1 MTVSSSRAIVG
12 RHRERALLDD
22 ALRDGLAGQTRVVAI
37 VGEPGIGKTRLL
49 ADIAERA
56 QGQGSL
62 VLRGPSS
69 GSAGMPPYLPFLEAI
84 GSYLRAASPQDVRRH
99 AGAHGPILAG
109 LFPEVSQRIGAGR
122 PVVAL
127 PIEQARFRL
136 YEAIALFFASLC
148 SAQPVLLVLD
158 DAHWADAA
166 SQDLLVFIARQ
177 QPRLRLL
184 IVLAARVGDDAA
196 PDLAHL
202 LAELDRLRCL
212 TTIELQP
219 LDLDEI
225 GMLSASLLSTLDAD
239 AARALA
245 GSSGGNPFLAEEL
258 LRGWQEGGRLQP
270 TPAGWRL
277 EADAGALVPTSILRA
292 IEQRLARLP
301 DQTLDALLCAA
312 VIGRTFQSG
321 MLALALE
328 RTVDQLEADLGPAL
342 RAHLIRAEPPG
353 SVLAAHSFRHDTIR
367 EALYQRLAP
376 SRRQRWHALIGHAL
390 ERRPETAHAL
400 AELAFHFLRS
410 ADHARGARYSMQA
423 ASEALRAFAPREA
436 LRLYRAALD
445 RLEQSD
451 VTTALQRGH
460 ALLGAGEAALQAG
473 MEGDAIAAFE
483 SALAWFNA
491 HEAPIPAARAAHGLG
506 RAQWQ
511 IEAVPAA
518 QKHFEHA
525 LALLGDQASADASR
539 IHADLANLLVLS
551 RHQYAEGMAHA
562 EFALD
567 IAQRIENDALAA
579 AALRTRGNL
588 YVRANRLAEGI
599 EDLESALT
607 TATRRED
614 LLEAAEVCTG
624 LLIARAWN
632 AEMRAA
638 REIALRLIAIAERCH
653 ARYYTRHVFSLL
665 FYLEVAQGNLDQA
678 QVWLRSA
685 ETVVADLASPEPQAF
700 LNQARANSARVTGD
714 IAAAETAISAA
725 MQIYRGFGPDAVI
738 WYVGLEM
745 LIRWEGGRPAD
756 ARVLRDELEAL
767 LGALPAGAF
776 PSAEA
781 YTHLALF
788 ALASGEHERLIML
801 HPRLLSFRGQFHDAL
816 IDRLLGAID
825 VARGNWAVAQA
836 ALASAEACARR
847 ENLRWEL
854 AQTRV
859 TQADLELARGG
870 PESALRARS
879 CLAEAIQI
887 VAAYGNEAE
896 EKRLRARLRDLP
908 PQPGAKPSQPAPAGL
923 SRRELDVLR
932 LIAQGRSNREI
943 AKVLALSEK
952 TIANHVTMIFNKIGV
967 ENRAGAAAFA
977 VREDV
982 L

>member
-1 MTVSSSRAIVG
+1 MTVSSFQAIVG
-12 RHRERALLDD
+12 RQRERALLDD
-22 ALRDGLAGQTRVVAI
+22 ALRDALAGQTRVVA
-37 VGEPGIGKTRLL
+37 VAGEPGIGKTRLL
-49 ADIAERA
+49 VHIAERA
-56 QGQGSL
+56 ERQGAV

-69 GSAGMPPYLPFLEAI
+69 GLAGMPPYLPFLEAI
-84 GSYLRAASPQDVRRH
+84 GNHLRAASPEDVRRH
-99 AGAHGPILAG
+99 MGAHGPILAD
-109 LFPEVSQRIGAGR
+109 LFPEVSQRIGVGA
-122 PVVAL
+122 PVVGL
-127 PIEQARFRL
+127 PAEQARFRL
-136 YEAIALFFASLC
+136 FEAIALFFASLC
-148 SAQPVLLVLD
+148 AEQPVLLALD
-158 DAHWADAA
+158 DAQWADAA
-166 SQDLLVFIARQ
+166 SRDLLAFITRH

-184 IVLAARVGDDAA
+184 IVLAARGGDEEA
-196 PDLAHL
+196 PDLARL

-219 LDLDEI
+219 LGLDEI
-225 GMLSASLLSTLDAD
+225 GTLSKSLLCALDAD

-245 GSSGGNPFLAEEL
+245 GYSGGNPFLAEEL

-277 EADAGALVPTSILRA
+277 EPDAGALVPTSILRA

-301 DQTLDALLCAA
+301 DQTLDTLLCAA

-321 MLALALE
+321 MLAYALD
-328 RTVDQLEADLGPAL
+328 RAVDQVEADLGPAV

-353 SVLAAHSFRHDTIR
+353 SGLAAHSFRHDTIR

-376 SRRQRWHALIGHAL
+376 SRRQRWHGQIGHAL
-390 ERRPETAHAL
+390 ENRPDIAHAL
-400 AELAFHFLRS
+400 AELAFHFSRS
-410 ADHARGARYSMQA
+410 ADHERGARYSMQA
-423 ASEALRAFAPREA
+423 AAEALRAFAPREA
-436 LRLYRAALD
+436 LRLYRTALD
-445 RLEQSD
+445 RIEQSD
-451 VTTALQRGH
+451 AIAPLARGQ

-491 HEAPIPAARAAHGLG
+491 HEAPIPAARAAYGLG

-518 QKHFEHA
+518 QKSFERA
-525 LALLGDQASADASR
+525 LALLGDRASVHASR
-539 IHADLANLLVLS
+539 IHTDLANLLVLS

-562 EFALD
+562 ERAFD
-567 IAQRIENDALAA
+567 IAQRIEDDTLTA

-588 YVRANRLAEGI
+588 NVRANNLAEGI
-599 EDLESALT
+599 EDLESALAI
-607 TATRRED
+607 ATRRED

-638 REIALRLIAIAERCH
+638 REIALRLIDIAERCH
-653 ARYYTRHVFSLL
+653 ARYYTRHVFTLL
-665 FYLEVAQGNLDQA
+665 YYLEVAQGDLVSA
-678 QVWLRSA
+678 PGWLSKA
-685 ETVVADLASPEPQAF
+685 EAVVADLASPEPQAF
-700 LNQARANSARVTGD
+700 LNQARALSVRVTGD
-714 IAAAETAISAA
+714 IAAAAAAISAA
-725 MQIYRGFGPDAVI
+725 MQIYRGYGPDAVI

-745 LIRWEGGRPAD
+745 LIRWGGGRPAD

-776 PSAEA
+776 PAAEA
-781 YTHLALF
+781 FTHLALF
-788 ALASGEHERLIML
+788 ALASGDHDRLINL
-801 HPRLLSFRGQFHDAL
+801 YPKLLSFRGQFHDAL
-816 IDRLLGAID
+816 VDRLLGAIE
-825 VARGNWAVAQA
+825 VARGDWAAAQA
-836 ALASAEACARR
+836 ALASAEARARR

-859 TQADLELARGG
+859 TQAELELARGG

-887 VAAYGNEAE
+887 AGAYGNAAE
-896 EKRLRARLRDLP
+896 EKRLRALLRDLP

-932 LIAQGRSNREI
+932 LIAQGQSNREI
-943 AKVLALSEK
+943 ARVLALSEK

-967 ENRAGAAAFA
+967 ESRAGAAVFA
-977 VREDV
+977 VRERV
-982 L
+982 V